1 MNSVKE
7 RENMAERIETD
18 LEEEIIDFEEV
29 GSGSTPPRD
38 IKINRNFEKNRNLL
52 VWGGIGLLA
61 LIAGY
66 FGYRAWQDSNEA
78 KAVDDSFAAFKLYEK
93 DSLTQAMKGEKGVK
107 GLKQL
112 ADEYSGTKVGNLS
125 HYMMGTAYLSQN
137 KLKEGIEQL
146 ESYDKGTDMVSATSY
161 ASLAFAYEE
170 QNKFVDAANMYLKAG
185 VIQENSITT
194 PEYMLQ
200 AARCFEEAKDPAKAL
215 GLYKEIKQ
223 RFPLSEQGQVVD
235 KYIAKLT
242 KE

>member
-38 IKINRNFEKNRNLL
+38 IKINRNLEKNRNFM
-52 VWGGIGLLA
+52 VGAGIGLLA

-66 FGYRAWQDSNEA
+66 FGYRAWQESNET
-78 KAVDDSFAAFKLYEK
+78 KAVDDSIAAFKFYEK
-93 DSLTQAMKGEKGVK
+93 DSINQAIKGEKGAK

-112 ADEYSGTKVGNLS
+112 AEEYSGTKIGNLS
-125 HYMMGTAYLSQN
+125 RYMLGTAYLSQN
-137 KLKEGIEQL
+137 KLKEGVEQL

-161 ASLAFAYEE
+161 AALAFAYEE
-170 QNKFVDAANMYLKAG
+170 QNKFTDAANMYLKAG
-185 VIQENSITT
+185 AIQENSVTT

-200 AARCFEEAKDPAKAL
+200 AARCFEEAKNPEKAL
-215 GLYKEIKQ
+215 ALYKEIKQ
-223 RFPLSEQGQVVD
+223 KFPLSEQGQVVD
-235 KYIAKLT
+235 KYIAKFS
-242 KE
+242 KD